1 MEAKDGDKEE
11 GDDSK
16 DNPKAQSL
24 NELVRARR
32 HKGKKNML
40 RAFVRAL
47 VLRIRTDIYKQVC
60 MRSARSPCLHDQLK
74 TLLGNN
80 NYDEVSVRIITE
92 SILKK
97 RGEGDSAR
105 HFEGLQN
112 IHC

>member
-1 MEAKDGDKEE
+1 MEAKDGDTEE

-16 DNPKAQSL
+16 DNHKAQSL

-47 VLRIRTDIYKQVC
+47 ILRIRTDIYKQVC
-60 MRSARSPCLHDQLK
+60 MRFARSPCLHDQFK
-74 TLLGNN
+74 ALLGNN
-80 NYDEVSVRIITE
+80 KYDELSVRAITE
-92 SILKK
+92 TILKK
-97 RGEGDSAR
+97 RGEGNKNR
-105 HFEGLQN
+105 